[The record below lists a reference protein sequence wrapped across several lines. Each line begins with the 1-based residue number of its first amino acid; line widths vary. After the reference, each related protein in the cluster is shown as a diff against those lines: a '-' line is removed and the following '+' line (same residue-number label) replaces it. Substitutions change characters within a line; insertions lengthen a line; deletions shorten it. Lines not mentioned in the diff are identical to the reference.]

1 MKKTLRLNKE
11 TLAELSSAELSAVA
25 GAGRT
30 DTLLCPSI
38 PLWSCISCDGM
49 PA

>member
-1 MKKTLRLNKE
+1 MKKTLRLSKE

-25 GAGRT
+25 GARPT
-30 DTLLCPSI
+30 ETLVCPSI
-38 PLWSCISCDGM
+38 PLWSCISCDV